1 MGSSVGWMPR
11 MEAAIFKVSGRDARR
26 YLHNRLSQDIRSVP
40 VGAAVRAA
48 ALTPQGRVEGLFSLF
63 VATEESFMLVCDGGQ
78 RNTILAALSRYI
90 VAERV
95 SCEDVSHAA
104 TWLHRAGPRCADE
117 DAVQLGVVHAVSSA
131 RISTSGWDYLCM
143 GAARDLVCARAEGVW
158 GPPLS
163 PAQFNL
169 LRWYQGYAE
178 YPSEIS
184 AECILTEAGQRDAVS
199 FTKGCYVGQEVM
211 ERSDAIG
218 KVPRTLVRVRLDGTF
233 AQDGG
238 GGVRATAALLKGKG
252 ILNTAGVALGKVVS
266 AVVDPE
272 QGITGVFAFL
282 RTGAFGAG
290 EPVVCEGVAGEVVV

>member
-1 MGSSVGWMPR
+1 MGSSAGWMPR
-11 MEAAIFKVSGRDARR
+11 MQAAVFKVSGRDARR
-26 YLHNRLSQDIRSVP
+26 YLHNRLSQDIRAVP

-63 VATEESFMLVCDGGQ
+63 VATEEIFLLVCDGGQ

-90 VAERV
+90 VAERI

-117 DAVQLGVVHAVSSA
+117 DAVRLGVVHAVSSA
-131 RISTSGWDYLCM
+131 RISPSGWDYLCL
-143 GAARDLVCARAEGVW
+143 GETPDLVCARAEGLW

-163 PAQFNL
+163 PAQFDL

-184 AECILTEAGQRDAVS
+184 LECILSEAGQRDAVS

-218 KVPRTLVRVRLDGTF
+218 KVPRTLVRVRLKGIF

-238 GGVRATAALLKGKG
+238 AGATVAALKGKG
-252 ILNTAGVALGKVVS
+252 ILNTAGVVLGKVMA

-272 QGITGVFAFL
+272 RGITGVFAFL
-282 RTGAFGAG
+282 RTGAFGAA
-290 EPVVCEGVAGEVVV
+290 EPVVCEGLAGEVVV